1 MNSKTCYIYDRVSS
15 DKQAKF
21 GYSIEAQKN
30 TCIEFAQRLE
40 YKVMGVFVDGGETG
54 TNDDRASF
62 QEMLNQ
68 CEDKPVD
75 AVIVYHTDRF
85 ARNEEDHFFYKKL
98 LSKLRTQ
105 LLSVSQPMIDESP
118 EGRLLDTV
126 LAGVNAFYSRDLSR
140 KTKKGMNQKWKQGDY
155 PGWAP
160 LGYTNGD
167 KEKGEDAILI
177 DSLKGPVVK
186 EGLELFSQG
195 SLTVVRLQEWFYAK
209 GLTSKTNKVLQFSV
223 VHWMLQN
230 PFYMGVMR
238 RNGEEKVGNHTP
250 LVSEDTY
257 NLNQYILRKNGG
269 FVVRRRK
276 YDFLLRGFVYC
287 NVCKLRYVA
296 EWHKVK
302 PFNYDHKV
310 GYYHC
315 AKRLSGGC
323 KSPNVRLDKLEGYV
337 ADEFKKLQFT
347 DSFID
352 LITQKAKEIFL
363 KQRETVDG
371 DKQAIINQK
380 IAVETKR
387 NRLEDRLLDNTI
399 ERDVFQRK
407 HAEIQ
412 AQLSALD
419 VRVFTLEQRRDMDVE
434 VLDEILSFSRN
445 IYDTYNAAPA
455 SIKQHYLKFFF
466 DKFMMQDKKIAKTV
480 HSLLF
485 EVLLREQKIILRS
498 DLLRG

>member
-1 MNSKTCYIYDRVSS
+1 
-15 DKQAKF
+15 
-21 GYSIEAQKN
+21 
-30 TCIEFAQRLE
+30 
-40 YKVMGVFVDGGETG
+40 
-54 TNDDRASF
+54 
-62 QEMLNQ
+62 
-68 CEDKPVD
+68 
-75 AVIVYHTDRF
+75 
-85 ARNEEDHFFYKKL
+85 
-98 LSKLRTQ
+98 
-105 LLSVSQPMIDESP
+105 
-118 EGRLLDTV
+118 
-126 LAGVNAFYSRDLSR
+126 
-140 KTKKGMNQKWKQGDY
+140 
-155 PGWAP
+155 
-160 LGYTNGD
+160 
-167 KEKGEDAILI
+167 
-177 DSLKGPVVK
+177 LKGPIVK

-257 NLNQYILRKNGG
+257 NLNQYVLRKNGG

-302 PFNYDHKV
+302 PFDYDHKV

-323 KSPNVRLDKLEGYV
+323 KSPNVRLDKLEEYV

-371 DKQAIINQK
+371 DKQAIINQ
-380 IAVETKR
+380 
-387 NRLEDRLLDNTI
+387 
-399 ERDVFQRK
+399 RK

-419 VRVFTLEQRRDMDVE
+419 IRMFTLEQGRDMDVE

-445 IYDTYNAAPA
+445 IYDTYKAAPA